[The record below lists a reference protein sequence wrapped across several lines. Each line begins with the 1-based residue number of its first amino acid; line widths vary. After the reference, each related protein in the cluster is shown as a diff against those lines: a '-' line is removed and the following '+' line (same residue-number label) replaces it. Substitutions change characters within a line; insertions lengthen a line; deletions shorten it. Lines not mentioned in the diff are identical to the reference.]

1 MSFRTCVAPS
11 GQFVYGVHKPH
22 FRVANLR
29 QSDHIGLLGE
39 FRDGRPVHNN
49 ANFPADEIQEKG
61 AELIFEIPN
70 AFPFKGT
77 TYILKGWADAIAR
90 DPAALKLP
98 QPQPCSFSEVLRQCS
113 GDEAGA
119 FPLNRLDRI
128 FKTLP
133 EPLQLALAATS
144 TDPED
149 LMRLAEQCCDF
160 VHDPATGRPVGLI
173 YAADGDA
180 PPQAVIRNSLV
191 FEALANNAWMPDDYK
206 DAMVLRPGAQGGSE
220 IMADWYDTDSGSH
233 VFEYLRRNSYIPWG
247 HYAANMANDAVRYRI
262 EDLSLADVSGMRHL
276 YYQRT
281 YVRVAR
287 DLGLKLPSDRGPL
300 SPETLE
306 TLRRDIRDTLR
317 SGGVAA
323 RLTFVCTLWGWNF
336 GFDFSPSRYRLHA
349 SHQQI
354 HQQYALVPA
363 AVSAENGN
371 QPAADPLEAYCCGDL
386 IRDFARQYRQSTGR
400 PFFETYIAAIRTN
413 RRVDGRNELE
423 NSLVVYEDER
433 VMVFVPKAQ
442 TSQWE
447 LQLVTLAPVGN
458 ILESD
463 SRTRASLDRAILIT
477 MKILTALGARM
488 VTVIEY
494 AKRFDNEDEDQR
506 LLYAFLPRLP
516 ESPGAFSEAQ
526 MRWINGH
533 YPEDFAASCRRRLPE
548 VTAEH
553 EPTPIE

>member
-1 MSFRTCVAPS
+1 MSARTCVAPS

-49 ANFPADEIQEKG
+49 ANFPAGEIQEKG

-70 AFPFKGT
+70 PFPFRGT
-77 TYILKGWADAIAR
+77 TYILKAWADVIAR

-98 QPQPCSFSEVLRQCS
+98 EPQPWSFTEVLRQWS
-113 GDEAGA
+113 GDEAGV

-133 EPLQLALAATS
+133 EPLQLALATTS

-160 VHDPATGRPVGLI
+160 VHDPATGRPVGMI

-180 PPQAVIRNSLV
+180 PPQAMIRNPLV
-191 FEALANNAWMPDDYK
+191 FDALANNAWMPDDYK
-206 DAMVLRPGAQGGSE
+206 EAMVLRPGAQGGSE
-220 IMADWYDTDSGSH
+220 ITADWHDAGSGSH

-306 TLRRDIRDTLR
+306 ALRREIRDTLR
-317 SGGVAA
+317 SGDAAA
-323 RLTFVCTLWGWNF
+323 RLKFVCTLWGWNF

-371 QPAADPLEAYCCGDL
+371 QPAVDSLEAYCCGDL

-413 RRVDGRNELE
+413 RRMDGQNERE

-447 LQLVTLAPVGN
+447 LQLMTLAPVGN
-458 ILESD
+458 ILETD
-463 SRTRASLDRAILIT
+463 SRTRASLDRAVLIT

-488 VTVIEY
+488 ITVIEY
-494 AKRFDNEDEDQR
+494 AKRFDNDDDDQR
-506 LLYAFLPRLP
+506 LFYAFLPRLP

-526 MRWINGH
+526 MRWVNGH
-533 YPEDFAASCRRRLPE
+533 YPEDFALACRRRLPE
-548 VTAEH
+548 VQAVS

>member
-1 MSFRTCVAPS
+1 MSLRTCVAPS
-11 GQFVYGVHKPH
+11 GQFVYGTHKPH
-22 FRVANLR
+22 FRVTNLR

-39 FRDGRPVHNN
+39 FRDGRPVHNH
-49 ANFPADEIQEKG
+49 ANFPAGEIQEKG

-70 AFPFKGT
+70 PFPFRGT

-90 DPAALKLP
+90 DPAAIKLP
-98 QPQPCSFSEVLRQCS
+98 EPQPWSFSKVLRQWS
-113 GDEAGA
+113 DDEAGA
-119 FPLNRLDRI
+119 LPVNRLDRI
-128 FKTLP
+128 FNSLP

-149 LMRLAEQCCDF
+149 LLRLAEQCCDF
-160 VHDPATGRPVGLI
+160 VHDPATGRPAGLV

-180 PPQAVIRNSLV
+180 PPQAVIRNTLV
-191 FEALANNAWMPDDYK
+191 FEALANNARMPDDYK
-206 DAMVLRPGAQGGSE
+206 AAMVLRPGAQGVSE
-220 IMADWYDTDSGSH
+220 ITADWCDAGSGSH

-247 HYAANMANDAVRYRI
+247 HYAANMADDAVRYRI
-262 EDLSLADVSGMRHL
+262 EDLCLADVSGMRHL

-281 YVRVAR
+281 YVRVAQ
-287 DLGLKLPSDRGPL
+287 DLGLKLSSDRGPL
-300 SPETLE
+300 PPETLE
-306 TLRRDIRDTLR
+306 ALRCEIRDTLR
-317 SGGVAA
+317 RGDAPA

-363 AVSAENGN
+363 AVSADSGHH
-371 QPAADPLEAYCCGDL
+371 PAVVPLEAYCCGDL

-413 RRVDGRNELE
+413 LRMDGRSGRE

-447 LQLVTLAPVGN
+447 LQLMTLAPVGN
-458 ILESD
+458 ILETD

-494 AKRFDNEDEDQR
+494 AKRFDSNDDDQR

-533 YPEDFAASCRRRLPE
+533 YPEDFAAACRRRLPE
-548 VTAEH
+548 VPEAH
-553 EPTPIE
+553 EPTP

>member
-1 MSFRTCVAPS
+1 MSVRTCVAPS
-11 GQFVYGVHKPH
+11 GQFVYGVHEPH
-22 FRVANLR
+22 FRVPNLR

-39 FRDGRPVHNN
+39 FRDGRPVHNH
-49 ANFPADEIQEKG
+49 ANFPAGEIQEKG

-70 AFPFKGT
+70 PFPFRGT
-77 TYILKGWADAIAR
+77 TYILKGWADPKAR
-90 DPAALKLP
+90 DPAAIKLP
-98 QPQPCSFSEVLRQCS
+98 EPQPWSFSNLLRQWS
-113 GDEAGA
+113 GGEAGA

-128 FKTLP
+128 FNTLP

-149 LMRLAEQCCDF
+149 LMRLAGQCCDF
-160 VHDPATGRPVGLI
+160 VHDPATGRPVGLV
-173 YAADGDA
+173 YTADGDA
-180 PPQAVIRNSLV
+180 PPQAVIRNPLV
-191 FEALANNAWMPDDYK
+191 FDALANNAWMPDDYK
-206 DAMVLRPGAQGGSE
+206 EVMVLRPGAQGGSE
-220 IMADWYDTDSGSH
+220 ITADWRDAGSGSH

-247 HYAANMANDAVRYRI
+247 HYAANMADDTVRYRI
-262 EDLSLADVSGMRHL
+262 EDLSMADVSGMRHL

-281 YVRVAR
+281 YMRVAR

-306 TLRRDIRDTLR
+306 ALRCGIRDTLR
-317 SGGVAA
+317 RGDAAA

-354 HQQYALVPA
+354 HQQYALIPS
-363 AVSAENGN
+363 AVSAHSGN
-371 QPAADPLEAYCCGDL
+371 QPAADSLEAYCCGDL
-386 IRDFARQYRQSTGR
+386 IREFTRQYRLSTGR

-413 RRVDGRNELE
+413 RRMDDRIERE

-447 LQLVTLAPVGN
+447 LQLMTLAPVGN
-458 ILESD
+458 ILETD
-463 SRTRASLDRAILIT
+463 TRTRASLDRAILIT

-494 AKRFDNEDEDQR
+494 AKRFDSNDEDQR

-533 YPEDFAASCRRRLPE
+533 YPEDFAAACRRRLPE
-548 VTAEH
+548 VPAAH
-553 EPTPIE
+553 ESTMLE